1 VGDRAVPRTTN
12 CGKVNKLA
20 DRPVRDCRPGASFG
34 EPGGVAASPR
44 SGAHAGERGDLPRSD
59 RRRPR
64 LGRRCRGV
72 RVERR
77 SRRRN
82 VQGHLRAE
90 APEKRNHRRLPRQ
103 RPRCFHGCSEA
114 HRFSF
119 DTSDLGKTRGARFVV
134 TEATSGRIVD
144 SAPDAGRPPW
154 TFHLVKKKLVELSA
168 AGFTIRPSAPAA
180 GRRLVAALRVRA
192 AAPIDLLTR
201 MDVPSCKARVAGRP
215 LAPLRASL
223 FKLRGAAEVTAR
235 CTWRVP
241 RGTSGE
247 LLRASVAVAYEGRA
261 LTRGISSRIR

>member
-1 VGDRAVPRTTN
+1 MATFRDPTGDAPAS
-12 CGKVNKLA
+12 A
-20 DRPVRDCRPGASFG
+20 D
-34 EPGGVAASPR
+34 VAAVSV
-44 SGAHAGERGDLPRSD
+44 SSDDRGVVTFKVTYAQRLPKNATTVVYLDSD
-59 RRRPR
+59 RDAST
-64 LGRRCRGV
+64 GA
-72 RVERR
+72 
-77 SRRRN
+77 RRRIGADYAVV
-82 VQGHLRAE
+82 VQGGTAYSIRFSIRHWNGRHFKETDAGAE
-90 APEKRNHRRLPRQ
+90 DFSLAGRVLT
-103 RPRCFHGCSEA
+103 
-114 HRFSF
+114 FSF